1 MGCFVP
7 QSKEGRS
14 NPSVFSSRFLV
25 GRVPC
30 TDRRSSTAM
39 NNTFNAPAGAGGGG
53 GGGGGDGGGGTKGS
67 VPEVHPLALWPI
79 NGLGSKAFSM
89 R

>member
-1 MGCFVP
+1 
-7 QSKEGRS
+7 
-14 NPSVFSSRFLV
+14 
-25 GRVPC
+25 
-30 TDRRSSTAM
+30 M